1 MICRFFRKL
10 KLDHRPLT
18 SQWSFWLA
26 VGAPIALFF
35 FFGGFSWIGKDFQFN
50 QKGFDEFIRISK
62 LPLGLL
68 ATIIPSVAV
77 VSSMHRSI
85 QTAEQIKHAEEKKN
99 EEDESLVSE
108 AAEECLKKAY
118 ELISDS
124 HEKVIKNPILWK
136 NSANLIGE
144 FRKKKERLKIP
155 TIVERL
161 EVEEDY
167 WRAKFES
174 LLGTLK
180 DEQDVR
186 EIRAHPAIIFLVAEF
201 SVWRAER
208 QDTAPY
214 TTTKKEFADTL
225 KKLKGNHAIQDYLRS
240 NENVL
245 VRQVSFMI
253 MQPMTDLQSPDKE
266 IEEAIRSGDMSDPVV
281 VELRQQRE
289 ASLNG
294 KND

>member
-26 VGAPIALFF
+26 VGAPIALFL
-35 FFGGFSWIGKDFQFN
+35 FFGGFSWVGKGFQFN
-50 QKGFDEFIRISK
+50 QEGFDEFIRISK

-77 VSSMHRSI
+77 VSSMHRST
-85 QTAEQIKHAEEKKN
+85 QTAEQIKHAEGKKN
-99 EEDESLVSE
+99 EEEESLVSE

-118 ELISDS
+118 ELIADS
-124 HEKVIKNPILWK
+124 HGKVIKNPILWK
-136 NSANLIGE
+136 NAANLIGE
-144 FRKKKERLKIP
+144 FHKKKERLKIP
-155 TIVERL
+155 GIVERL

-180 DEQDVR
+180 DEQDVH
-186 EIRAHPAIIFLVAEF
+186 EIHAHPAIIFLVAEF
-201 SVWRAER
+201 SVWRTER

-214 TTTKKEFADTL
+214 TTTKNEFAKIL
-225 KKLKGNHAIQDYLRS
+225 KKLKGNQAIQDYLRR

-245 VRQVSFMI
+245 VRQVSLMLA
-253 MQPMTDLQSPDKE
+253 QAMTGLKSPE
-266 IEEAIRSGDMSDPVV
+266 EMLEEALRSGDMSDPVV
-281 VELRQQRE
+281 VELRQQQ
-289 ASLNG
+289 SLKD